1 MIDSGPGI
9 PAALRPRLFEEFAQG
24 KQAGAGAG
32 LGLAISAGLVRAMGG
47 QLDFAP
53 GPEGRGS
60 AFTATLPLVAA
71 AAPAPAQQPPLA
83 VPGPAAPRPLRL
95 LVVDDAPVNRAVVR
109 ALLRPEG
116 HVIDEAADGVAALA
130 ALQRGPLPDLVL
142 MDVNMPGMDGFQATV
157 AIRALAGPAARV
169 PVIALTGD
177 AMPEAVVAGRA
188 AGMDG
193 HLTKPLRRAVL
204 LAEIERLV
212 PGTAG
217 RGH

>member
-1 MIDSGPGI
+1 
-9 PAALRPRLFEEFAQG
+9 
-24 KQAGAGAG
+24 
-32 LGLAISAGLVRAMGG
+32 MGG
-47 QLDFAP
+47 RLDFAP
-53 GPEGRGS
+53 GPEGRWQR
-60 AFTATLPLVAA
+60 LHRN
-71 AAPAPAQQPPLA
+71 PAPGGGGCAGTGATQPPLA

-142 MDVNMPGMDGFQATV
+142 MDVNMPGMDGFQAT
-157 AIRALAGPAARV
+157 R
-169 PVIALTGD
+169 GD
-177 AMPEAVVAGRA
+177 PRAGRA
-188 AGMDG
+188 GGPGAGDRADRRRHAG
-193 HLTKPLRRAVL
+193 SGGGRACRRYGRPFRPSRLRRAVL